1 MAAAVSSSAEK
12 IPRRQQILEAL
23 AQMLEAPA
31 ETRVTTAAL
40 ASQVGVSEAALYRH
54 FPSKTRMFEGLIEF
68 AEKALLSRIHAIR
81 EQESSARE
89 CCNRILLLVLTF
101 AERNRGISRVLTGE
115 ALSGES
121 ERLYKRV
128 TQLFERI
135 ETELRQVL
143 REGEIHEGFTTH
155 PATSGAV
162 ELMLAAVE
170 GKIRQFVRSGFSRSP
185 TAAWQEQWQAL
196 EAGIF
201 RQT

>member
-1 MAAAVSSSAEK
+1 MSSTSSK

-23 AQMLEAPA
+23 AQMLEAPV

-40 ASQVGVSEAALYRH
+40 ASRVGVSEAALYRH
-54 FPSKTRMFEGLIEF
+54 FPSKTRMYEGLLDF
-68 AEKALLSRIHAIR
+68 AEEAIFSRIHAIR
-81 EQESSARE
+81 QQESSSRE
-89 CCNRILLLVLTF
+89 CCHSILLLVLTF
-101 AERNRGISRVLTGE
+101 AERNRGISRVLSGE

-128 TQLFERI
+128 AQLFDRV
-135 ETELRQVL
+135 ETELRQLL
-143 REGEIHEGFTTH
+143 REGEIREGFTIQ
-155 PATSGAV
+155 PISSGAV

-185 TAAWQEQWQAL
+185 TAAWQDQWQVL